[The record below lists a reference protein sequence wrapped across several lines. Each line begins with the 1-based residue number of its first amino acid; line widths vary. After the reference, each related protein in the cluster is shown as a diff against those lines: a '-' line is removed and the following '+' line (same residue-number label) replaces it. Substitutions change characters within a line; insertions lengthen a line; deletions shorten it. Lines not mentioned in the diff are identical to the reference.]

1 MSTHVH
7 GHIIIDDYLPCK
19 IGQYANSEEW
29 RGHLYGDS
37 TASLLGKF
45 LTAEREHWADDEY
58 RPLINDLHIIWEK
71 DAPSDNDNDI
81 VIESEDEFYN
91 LTPEQCK
98 NLRFPAGSDGPIDL
112 TIIPYN
118 DRYKTTWHIVFHGS
132 LRRCYGDGMGH
143 IKNWWKTL
151 QQFFEFKA
159 GYIHA
164 EWLDNIWEDKLF

>member
-19 IGQYANSEEW
+19 IGQYADAEDW
-29 RGHLYGDS
+29 RGYIYGES

-45 LTAEREHWADDEY
+45 LKAERDHWADDEY
-58 RPLINDLHIIWEK
+58 NPLINDLHIIWEK
-71 DAPSDNDNDI
+71 EVPSDNNDDI
-81 VIESEDEFYN
+81 VIESEDEFYQ
-91 LTPEQCK
+91 LTSEQCK

-118 DRYKTTWHIVFHGS
+118 DRYKTSWHIVFHGS
-132 LRRCYGDGMGH
+132 LRRRYGDGLEH
-143 IKNWWKTL
+143 VKNWWETL

-164 EWLDNIWEDKLF
+164 EWLDNVWEDKIF